1 MVNPQDT
8 LEERETRLQTRLA
21 EFRAAEKRRLLK
33 QGIALWTRTE
43 TEQLMAYEP
52 KPRSRKVN

>member
-1 MVNPQDT
+1 MANPHDT
-8 LEERETRLQTRLA
+8 LEERETRLQTKVA
-21 EFRAAEKRRLLK
+21 DYRAAEKRRLIK

-52 KPRSRKVN
+52 KPRSGKVN